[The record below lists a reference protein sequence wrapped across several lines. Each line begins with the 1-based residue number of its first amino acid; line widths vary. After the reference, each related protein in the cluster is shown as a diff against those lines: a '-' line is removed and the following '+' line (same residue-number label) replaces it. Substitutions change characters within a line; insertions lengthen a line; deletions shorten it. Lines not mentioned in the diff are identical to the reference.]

1 MPTYASEAGMLQYLS
16 MTVSVLLLGGECT
29 GKTSLATAVAEDQRA
44 RGRSVLVVSE
54 ALRDFVDSTG
64 RTPNCDEQEAV
75 WRRQCDSLTDA
86 LDTARAGGVDLVVCD
101 PAPLMT
107 AVYSVQ
113 YFADHSLL
121 DHALAATETANLLV
135 WCLPDLPWQP
145 DGLHRDGPEARDA
158 THELL
163 ASRVAP
169 RLNEQLPHVAAGS
182 LQQRV
187 TDVRPVIEMLLA

>member
-1 MPTYASEAGMLQYLS
+1 MPTYASEAGMLQYS
-16 MTVSVLLLGGECT
+16 PMTVSALLLGGEST

-64 RTPNCDEQEAV
+64 RTPHRDEQEAV
-75 WRRQCDSLTDA
+75 WRSQCDSLTNA

-107 AVYSVQ
+107 AVYSIQ
-113 YFADHSLL
+113 YFADDSLL
-121 DHALAATETANLLV
+121 DPALAATESADLLI
-135 WCLPDLPWQP
+135 WCQPDLPWQP
-145 DGLHRDGPEARDA
+145 DGLHRDGPEARHA

-163 ASRVAP
+163 ASRVVP
-169 RLNEQLPHVAAGS
+169 QLDEQLLHIAAGS

-187 TDVRPVIEMLLA
+187 TEVRPVIEMLLA

>member
-64 RTPNCDEQEAV
+64 RTPHRDEQEAV
-75 WRRQCDSLTDA
+75 WRRQCDSLTAA
-86 LDTARAGGVDLVVCD
+86 LDPARAGGVDLVVCD

-113 YFADHSLL
+113 YFTDDSLL
-121 DHALAATETANLLV
+121 DHALAATESADLLV

-163 ASRVAP
+163 ASRVVP
-169 RLNEQLPHVAAGS
+169 LLNEQLLHIAAGS
-182 LQQRV
+182 LPQRV
-187 TDVRPVIEMLLA
+187 APVRPAIEMLLA

>member
-1 MPTYASEAGMLQYLS
+1 MLQYLP

-64 RTPNCDEQEAV
+64 RTPHRDEQEAV

-113 YFADHSLL
+113 YFTDDSLL
-121 DHALAATETANLLV
+121 DHALAATESADLLV

-163 ASRVAP
+163 ASRVVP
-169 RLNEQLPHVAAGS
+169 RLDEQLLHIAAGS

-187 TDVRPVIEMLLA
+187 ARVRPAIEMLLA

>member
-1 MPTYASEAGMLQYLS
+1 

-64 RTPNCDEQEAV
+64 RTPH
-75 WRRQCDSLTDA
+75 RRQCDSLTAA
-86 LDTARAGGVDLVVCD
+86 LDPARAGGVDLVVCD

-113 YFADHSLL
+113 YFTDDSLL
-121 DHALAATETANLLV
+121 DHALAATESADLLV

-163 ASRVAP
+163 ASRVVP
-169 RLNEQLPHVAAGS
+169 RLDEQLLHIAAGS

-187 TDVRPVIEMLLA
+187 ARVRPAIEMLLA

>member
-29 GKTSLATAVAEDQRA
+29 GKTSLATAVAEDHRTL
-44 RGRSVLVVSE
+44 GRSVVVVAE
-54 ALRDFVDSTG
+54 ELRDFVDSTG
-64 RTPNCDEQEAV
+64 RTPHRDEQEAL
-75 WRRQCDSLTDA
+75 WRRQCESLAYA
-86 LDTARAGGVDLVVCD
+86 LDTARTRSVDLLVCD

-113 YFADHSLL
+113 YFADDSLL
-121 DHALAATETANLLV
+121 DQALVAIETADLV
-135 WCLPDLPWQP
+135 IWALPDLPWRP
-145 DGLHRDGPEARDA
+145 DGLHRDGPEARHA

-163 ASRVAP
+163 TSLVAP
-169 RLNEQLPHVAAGS
+169 RIDERSLHIAAGS

-187 TDVRPVIEMLLA
+187 ADVRPVIEMLLA

>member
-1 MPTYASEAGMLQYLS
+1 MLQYLP

-29 GKTSLATAVAEDQRA
+29 GKTSLATAVAEDHRA

-64 RTPNCDEQEAV
+64 RTPHRDEQEAV
-75 WRRQCDSLTDA
+75 WRRQCDSLTRT
-86 LDTARAGGVDLVVCD
+86 LDTARTGGVDLVVCD

-113 YFADHSLL
+113 YFADDSLL
-121 DHALAATETANLLV
+121 EQALAATESADLMI
-135 WCLPDLPWQP
+135 WCLPDLPWHP
-145 DGLHRDGPEARDA
+145 DGLHRDGPDARDA

-163 ASRVAP
+163 TSLVAP
-169 RLNEQLPHVAAGS
+169 QLDEQLLHIAEGS

-187 TDVRPVIEMLLA
+187 ADVRPLLEMLLA